1 MDYLQYIDEAATPV
15 MFDVMIE
22 FDEDH
27 KRVAINIEVAKEKI
41 ANKKCRL
48 LKVPLFNN
56 EMEKFHVPYIILKKQ
71 IQK

>member
-48 LKVPLFNN
+48 LKV
-56 EMEKFHVPYIILKKQ
+56 
-71 IQK
+71 

>member
-1 MDYLQYIDEAATPV
+1 MAKRKKVHTKSNGYLVEQTERAPVDYLQYIDEAATPV

-48 LKVPLFNN
+48 LKV
-56 EMEKFHVPYIILKKQ
+56 
-71 IQK
+71 